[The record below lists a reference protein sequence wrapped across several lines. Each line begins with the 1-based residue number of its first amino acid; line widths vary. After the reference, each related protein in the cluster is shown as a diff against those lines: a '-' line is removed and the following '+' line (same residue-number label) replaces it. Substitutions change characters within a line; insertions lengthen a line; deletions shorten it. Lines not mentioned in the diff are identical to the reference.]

1 MSCKKCHG
9 LVVEDHGEHRCLNCG
24 ARPYQVLITVKCSNP
39 DCFALPEL
47 NGFCTPCWHSR
58 KRSTLTEAQKAK
70 MYREKQRRANA
81 AKRAKRAQ
89 LKEAMRDV
97 HTSRTDAER
106 QECGRRDEIGTS
118 LPIETVHGVEN
129 RCHDTA
135 SLAM

>member
-1 MSCKKCHG
+1 MQCKKCHG

-39 DCFALPEL
+39 DCFAMPEL
-47 NGFCTPCWHSR
+47 NGYCPPCWHSR

-89 LKEAMRDV
+89 LKEAACQV
-97 HTSRTDAER
+97 SSTITDNP
-106 QECGRRDEIGTS
+106 CGSSPEGICAGAMS
-118 LPIETVHGVEN
+118 VEHGGPISQG
-129 RCHDTA
+129 A
-135 SLAM
+135 